1 MEDIEIK
8 KILITSLFLFLLL
21 IVGIGIVIVLKQD
34 ESEIQKTFRNEYPE
48 YNIIQIKK
56 GLKNNGIN
64 YVIACENKKTLSRSN
79 IAICYNSDIY
89 ILELAKDDKSFYFSD
104 NPIKEVGK
112 DYVTAM
118 LYSDNNKK
126 LIPFNIEV
134 TKNNKDVNFKISTK

>member
-1 MEDIEIK
+1 MEDINIK

-21 IVGIGIVIVLKQD
+21 IIGIGIVLKQD
-34 ESEIQKTFRNEYPE
+34 NSEIQKSFRNEYPE

-89 ILELAKDDKSFYFSD
+89 ILELAKDDKTFYFSD
-104 NPIKEVGK
+104 NPIKEVRK
-112 DYVTAM
+112 NYVNAM
-118 LYSDNNKK
+118 LYSDSNKK
-126 LIPFNIEV
+126 LIQYQIEV
-134 TKNNKDVNFKISTK
+134 KKNNKDVNFKISTK

>member
-1 MEDIEIK
+1 MGGIKIK

-34 ESEIQKTFRNEYPE
+34 DSEIQKTFHNEYPE

-56 GLKNNGIN
+56 GFKNNGIN

-89 ILELAKDDKSFYFSD
+89 ILELAKNDKSFYFSD
-104 NPIKEVGK
+104 NPIKKVGK
-112 DYVTAM
+112 DYVTVM

-126 LIPFNIEV
+126 LIQFKTEV

>member
-1 MEDIEIK
+1 MEDINIK

-21 IVGIGIVIVLKQD
+21 IIGIGIVLKQD
-34 ESEIQKTFRNEYPE
+34 NSEIQKSFRNEYPE

-89 ILELAKDDKSFYFSD
+89 ILELAKDDKTFYFSD
-104 NPIKEVGK
+104 NPIKEVRK
-112 DYVTAM
+112 NYVIAM
-118 LYSDNNKK
+118 LYSDSNKK
-126 LIPFNIEV
+126 LIQYQIEV
-134 TKNNKDVNFKISTK
+134 KKNNKDVNFKISTK